1 MTGPI
6 LRIQG
11 LTKRFGGLTAVKDFD
26 MEVEEGEIR
35 AIVGPN
41 GAGKTTLFNCI
52 GFYKPDKG
60 RILFKEKDITNIP
73 AHGLIKLGISRTFQ
87 ITNIF
92 PKLSVYENVRV
103 AYHSAIIKGFKMFSI
118 SSSKGEEEINDLLMK
133 IGLYKKRNE
142 LAKNLSHGEQRHLEI
157 AIALASKPKLLM
169 LDEPTTGMNPIETNE
184 TMKLIKE
191 LREAYG
197 VTVLFIEHDMRVVM
211 GISDKVTVMHF
222 GSKIAEGPP
231 EKIKVNKEVIRVY
244 LGEE

>member
-1 MTGPI
+1 MTRPI

-26 MEVEEGEIR
+26 LEIEEGEIR

-60 RILFKEKDITNIP
+60 RILFEERDITNIP
-73 AHGLIKLGISRTFQ
+73 AHRLIRLGISRTFQ

-103 AYHSAIIKGFKMFSI
+103 AYHSAIIKGFKMLSI
-118 SSSKGEEEINDLLMK
+118 STKGEEEINDLLMK
-133 IGLYKKRNE
+133 IGLYEKRNE

-169 LDEPTTGMNPIETNE
+169 LDEPTAGMNPTETDE

-231 EKIKVNKEVIRVY
+231 EKIKVDKEVIRVY

>member
-1 MTGPI
+1 MTRPI

-26 MEVEEGEIR
+26 LEIEEGEIR

-103 AYHSAIIKGFKMFSI
+103 AYHSAIIKGFKMLSI
-118 SSSKGEEEINDLLMK
+118 STKGEEEINDLLMK
-133 IGLYKKRNE
+133 IGLYEKRNE

-169 LDEPTTGMNPIETNE
+169 LDEPTTGMNPTETDE

-231 EKIKVNKEVIRVY
+231 EKIKVDKEVIRVY